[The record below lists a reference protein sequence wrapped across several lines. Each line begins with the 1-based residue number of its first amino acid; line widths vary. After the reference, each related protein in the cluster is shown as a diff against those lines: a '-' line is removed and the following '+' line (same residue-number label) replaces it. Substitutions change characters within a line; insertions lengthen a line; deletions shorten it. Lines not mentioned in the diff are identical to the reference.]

1 MNPWNIFLPLKEVYG
16 KTHSLNY
23 TRRKT
28 NSHGWYYI
36 SFTRAFSSKSYCSVI
51 AKGTS
56 GTSWG
61 FCIRNKLET
70 LLIFPC
76 VCTQLLSHFQHFVMP
91 WAVAHQVPL
100 SMGFPRQEYWSRLPF
115 PSPWDLPDPGIK
127 PNPCLLC
134 LLHWQADREFWLSSF
149 SFLYQSLKRRL
160 WDLEVSKT
168 ILDIKLFFVEE
179 LPGHYSMEQTLGHV
193 DLYNKGFDING
204 LCLPHL
210 SSPSVSW
217 HSKYVLLT

>member
-1 MNPWNIFLPLKEVYG
+1 MFKWILEIFFCHWKKYRVRPILWIIPEGRLTAMG
-16 KTHSLNY
+16 DI
-23 TRRKT
+23 
-28 NSHGWYYI
+28 I

-115 PSPWDLPDPGIK
+115 PSPGDLPDPGIK

-134 LLHWQADREFWLSSF
+134 LLHWQAGFLSLRHLGSPW
-149 SFLYQSLKRRL
+149 Y
-160 WDLEVSKT
+160 T
-168 ILDIKLFFVEE
+168 HIL
-179 LPGHYSMEQTLGHV
+179 T
-193 DLYNKGFDING
+193 
-204 LCLPHL
+204 
-210 SSPSVSW
+210 
-217 HSKYVLLT
+217 